1 MPFLYGSPEIRR
13 DIPFLKQGYIK
24 FRQNAFPEQSTSE
37 VGNASW
43 IAKRSIQS
51 ALIYVKGNT

>member
-1 MPFLYGSPEIRR
+1 MSFLYGSPGIRK

-24 FRQNAFPEQSTSE
+24 FHHNAFPEQSTSE
-37 VGNASW
+37 VGNPAW